1 MDKINEQLY
10 EANIE
15 LVDRNKLLEED
26 VKKLERRINNA
37 LEYIEAA
44 FKEDEINV
52 GNIYHSVYDAL
63 YILLKGE
70 EYGNN
75 WEDSSN

>member
-1 MDKINEQLY
+1 MEKINERIYQ
-10 EANIE
+10 ANIE

-52 GNIYHSVYDAL
+52 GNIYHSAYDEI

-70 EYGNN
+70 EDGDNG
-75 WEDSSN
+75 